1 MPIFDPF
8 GRQLSRAGDGDDA
21 DRAQLTDDQLA
32 QLVAAE
38 IAGKADKP
46 CIVALDALSAFTFAK
61 LLQLAISHPDV
72 GGHYADNGRQLV
84 DLVRE
89 YFADAPHVLE
99 QLRRGELIDPTIEAP
114 RP

>member
-1 MPIFDPF
+1 MPILDPS
-8 GRQLSRAGDGDDA
+8 GRRISGAGDGDDA
-21 DRAQLTDDQLA
+21 DRRAISDDDLA

-61 LLQLAISHPDV
+61 LVQLALAHPAV
-72 GGHYADNGRQLV
+72 AGHYAENGAQLV

-89 YFADAPHVLE
+89 YFADAPHVVE

-114 RP
+114 PT